1 LDYYNFLL
9 KGDIRFN
16 ASTESHLIPQTSLVA
31 EILRNR
37 FFLGSEYGKICFS
50 TETFNNTYGT
60 QSNDSSI
67 LK

>member
-16 ASTESHLIPQTSLVA
+16 ASTESHRIPQTSLVA

-37 FFLGSEYGKICFS
+37 FFLGSEYGEIFIS
-50 TETFNNTYGT
+50 TETFNNTDGT
-60 QSNDSSI
+60 QSNVSSI